1 MSSQQGEAA
10 EKTWVAFGPAG
21 AVGSVH
27 KLSDHYTFK
36 LLSDDGYRSNYP
48 SLDVAKQAL
57 YAALDPGAEW
67 PEFREH

>member
-1 MSSQQGEAA
+1 MSSMKSTVAD
-10 EKTWVAFGPAG
+10 KTWVAFGPAG

-27 KLSDHYTFK
+27 KFDDKYTFK
-36 LLSDDGYRSNYP
+36 LLRDDDFRSTYP

-57 YAALDPGAEW
+57 YAALEPGSEW

>member
-1 MSSQQGEAA
+1 MKSDMSD
-10 EKTWVAFGPAG
+10 KTWVAFGPAG

-27 KLSDHYTFK
+27 KIDDKYTFK
-36 LLSDDGYRSNYP
+36 LLTDDGYRSTYP

-57 YAALDPGAEW
+57 YAALAPGAEW